1 MSRSHVIENWDP
13 EDDAQWES
21 GGRKTAMR
29 NLYWS
34 VFAEHVGFSV
44 WTLFAVMVLFMPQD
58 VYGLDAP
65 DKFLVSA
72 VVTLTGAFLRIP
84 YTLATATF
92 GGRNWTMFSAFVLL
106 IPAVGM
112 LWIMANPGQPLWMYL
127 VVGAVAGLGGANF
140 ASSMTNINA
149 FFPQREKGW
158 ALGLN
163 AGGGNL
169 GVATI
174 QIVGLIVIALAGN
187 RSPHWVIGV
196 YIVLLVIAGI
206 GAALKMDNLAHQ
218 TVDVQSMKDMTRDK
232 DGWVLSLLYIGTFGS
247 FIGFAFAFGQMLTM
261 TFTGNGQDPA
271 QAALHAA
278 QITFLGPLL
287 GSLTRMAGGRLSDRF
302 GGARVTFAVFCGMA
316 VTTVA
321 LVVTSNIQASNDGR
335 LSGGALVLFFAA
347 FLTLFGLTGVGNA
360 SVYKMIP
367 SVFEARS
374 HTLGLDEAARTSWSR
389 AHAGALIGVAGAVGA
404 FGGFLINM
412 TLRTS
417 YQSSGAATSAFVV
430 FMVFYVVAAI
440 ITRVV
445 YMRASAGV
453 DSVAA
458 APTRSRVPVGAE
470 A

>member
-13 EDDAQWES
+13 EDDAQWEA

-112 LWIMANPGQPLWMYL
+112 LWIMANPGQPLWLYL
-127 VVGAVAGLGGANF
+127 VVGAIAGLGGANF

-196 YIVLLVIAGI
+196 YIVLLVVAGI

-287 GSLTRMAGGRLSDRF
+287 GSLTRMVGGRLSDRF

-458 APTRSRVPVGAE
+458 APTRARVPVGAE